1 MLTLADRVEALLG
14 TPTTTSYAVLS
25 VEVERER
32 WAFAVT
38 AVRDELGLS
47 FFDLLTAVDQQDAG
61 FEVVLRLW
69 SPGAREGL
77 VLRTRCPRDD
87 PRVPSLTGVFGGA
100 AWHERA
106 TAELFGI
113 GFDGHPHLA
122 PLLLAE
128 GFEGHPLRKDFP
140 LVARAVK
147 PWPGAKEPGES
158 DADLATPRR
167 RRLTAPGI
175 PDWPAP

>member
-1 MLTLADRVEALLG
+1 MSFADRVEALLG
-14 TPTTTSYAVLS
+14 APTTTSYAVLA
-25 VEVERER
+25 VEVERDR
-32 WAFAVT
+32 WAHAAT

-47 FFDLLTAVDQQDAG
+47 FFDLLTAVDRAAAG

-69 SPGAREGL
+69 SPTDRQAL
-77 VLRTRCPRDD
+77 LLRTCCQRED

-113 GFDGHPHLA
+113 GFDGHPDLA

-140 LVARAVK
+140 LAARAVK

-158 DADLATPRR
+158 DADLATGRR

-175 PDWPAP
+175 PDWPAS

>member
-1 MLTLADRVEALLG
+1 MSFAARVEAVLA
-14 TPTTTSYAVLS
+14 TPSTTSYAVLG
-25 VEVERER
+25 VEVDRGR
-32 WAFAVT
+32 WVEAVT
-38 AVRDELGLS
+38 VARDGLGLD
-47 FFDLLTAVDQQDAG
+47 FFDLLTAVDRQDAG

-69 SPGAREGL
+69 STVERQAL
-77 VLRTRCPRDD
+77 VLRTSCPRND

-106 TAELFGI
+106 TAELFGL
-113 GFDGHPHLA
+113 GFDGHPDLA
-122 PLLLAE
+122 PLLLAP

-140 LVARAVK
+140 LAARAVT

-158 DADLATPRR
+158 DADLAVARR
-167 RRLTAPGI
+167 RRLRAPGV